1 MRLPA
6 STMSIG
12 RGSISG
18 NSANRGQ
25 GISQALPAP
34 QSAMEDIVLTR
45 SSTHRLVLAAA
56 LACVGCAPQTSD
68 SQTQGAEN
76 LDQTFKSADTDG
88 SGTLSQQEV
97 IRHFDTDSDGELSS
111 DEWSTLVDL

>member
-1 MRLPA
+1 
-6 STMSIG
+6 
-12 RGSISG
+12 
-18 NSANRGQ
+18 
-25 GISQALPAP
+25 
-34 QSAMEDIVLTR
+34 MEDIMLKGL
-45 SSTHRLVLAAA
+45 STHRLVLAAA
-56 LACVGCAPQTSD
+56 GCAPQTSN
-68 SQTQGAEN
+68 SHTQGAEN